1 MTITHTPATII
12 EDLIVAIEM
21 TREAEADVRNALA
34 TRVACAQAVNSNP
47 YFPAA
52 ALEAAEEELERA
64 ECEVNYNY
72 DELAMA
78 LAAGRAFVAAA

>member
-21 TREAEADVRNALA
+21 TRGAEADARIARAIYDACTSAVGTSLYFPVEALA
-34 TRVACAQAVNSNP
+34 SAK
-47 YFPAA
+47 
-52 ALEAAEEELERA
+52 EERERA
-64 ECEVNYNY
+64 ECELNYNY

-78 LAAGRAFVAAA
+78 LAAGRAFTAAA